1 MAKDEIKDEEIG
13 GGQNSGTELE
23 IPAQA
28 EIAAYAL
35 PNEAQIAEYKKFLQ
49 NYEKFVN
56 EMLKDGIDYGVIPGV
71 EKPTLLKPGAEKLEK
86 FFFLRSK
93 KVLMNKEVS
102 DGGKYISY
110 TYQTN
115 VFNRAGQIV
124 ATCEGTCNSKEK
136 KYRWTT
142 VFDNQAT
149 EEQKAAWKLEVRKSR
164 AGKEY
169 KVYVIEKTD
178 CYDLENT
185 IMKMAQ
191 KRSYVGAIL
200 EATNSSSRFT
210 QDVEDMDIIDYGEH
224 STPAKAAAAETGKKI
239 DPLFEKAKKNLAAN
253 TDKEKLAD
261 YRKKIEAS
269 TKYTPEQKAE
279 LFAIIDK
286 LVSPAPAA
294 AAPAAPAAEAK
305 PEEKK

>member
-1 MAKDEIKDEEIG
+1 MKDPKTTTDEEIKTPG
-13 GGQNSGTELE
+13 PTELAE
-23 IPAQA
+23 VPQA
-28 EIAAYAL
+28 EIGAYQL
-35 PNEAQIAEYKKFLQ
+35 PNEKQIAEYETFLK
-49 NYEKFVN
+49 NYDAFV
-56 EMLKDGIDYGVIPGV
+56 ERMLKDGIDYGVIPGV

-93 KVLMNKEVS
+93 KTLMNKEIS
-102 DGGKYISY
+102 ENGAYISY
-110 TYQTN
+110 TYQTS

-136 KYRWTT
+136 KYRYQT

-149 EEQKAAWKLEVRKSR
+149 EEQKKIGKLEVRKSR
-164 AGKEY
+164 AGKDY

-210 QDVEDMDIIDYGEH
+210 QDVEDMDIIQYDDH
-224 STPAKAAAAETGKKI
+224 ATPAKAAAAEAGKKI
-239 DPLFEKAKKNLAAN
+239 DPVFEKAKKNLAAN
-253 TDKEKLAD
+253 KDPEKLAD
-261 YRKKIEAS
+261 YRKKIETS
-269 TKYTPEQKAE
+269 TKYNDEQKVE
-279 LFAIIDK
+279 LLKIIDDNI
-286 LVSPAPAA
+286 AA
-294 AAPAAPAAEAK
+294 A
-305 PEEKK
+305 KK